1 MSLLILPV
9 IFVFLLLPFVILG
22 YLFYSNK
29 QIKKA

>member
-1 MSLLILPV
+1 MSLLVLPL

-22 YLFYSNK
+22 YLYYSSR